1 MARASTRKTEQ
12 PQPDVSV
19 VTDGNAEAAEAA
31 DAGST
36 PAEAGDAGQSGSSGA
51 DGTRAQADASK
62 AVDAGG
68 SVLVEVVADG
78 ATFRVGGH
86 PLLLLRG
93 TRAKVSA
100 DVADRGE
107 QRGMLRRV

>member
-12 PQPDVSV
+12 TQPDVSV

-31 DAGST
+31 DTGST
-36 PAEAGDAGQSGSSGA
+36 PAEAGDDGQSESSDK
-51 DGTRAQADASK
+51 DGTQTRADASK

-68 SVLVEVVADG
+68 SVRVEVVADG
-78 ATFRVGGH
+78 VTFRVGGH

-93 TRAKVSA
+93 AQAKVSA

-107 QRGMLRRV
+107 QRGTLRRV